1 MVNPVFSINNIRRLE
16 PVFQKK
22 AQEVTLLFDRALDA
36 GGGKTATI
44 DCTATFTKATLDV
57 MGVAL
62 FGVDL
67 SGLSSTEFGTGG
79 GGKDRQSL
87 EGKPDGR
94 QMTFHEAYDGIFG
107 QDTLGKILM
116 FANAFVPV
124 RWLPLEANR
133 KYLFATKWLADVLTQ
148 LVRERTKDV
157 RGAHASGKYVRGEAR
172 DLLTFIVEESL
183 PGGPAEEIT
192 EEEIV
197 GDVSKP
203 TLGYELLVTHCW
215 PRCSAQR
222 VH

>member
-22 AQEVTLLFDRALDA
+22 AKEVTCLFDRALGA
-36 GGGKTATI
+36 ASGETATI

-67 SGLSSTEFGTGG
+67 SGLSSTEFDGG
-79 GGKDRQSL
+79 VDEKSGGESA
-87 EGKPDGR
+87 DGRR
-94 QMTFHEAYDGIFG
+94 QMTFHEAYDNIFG
-107 QDTLGKILM
+107 QDSLGMILM

-133 KYLFATKWLADVLTQ
+133 KYLNATGWLAKVLTQ
-148 LVRERTKDV
+148 LVRERTTDV
-157 RGAHASGKYVRGEAR
+157 RTAHASGKYTRGEAR

-183 PGGPAEEIT
+183 PGGPAEDIT

-197 GDVSKP
+197 GDVSEP
-203 TLGYELLVTHCW
+203 TPAL
-215 PRCSAQR
+215 
-222 VH
+222 

>member
-67 SGLSSTEFGTGG
+67 SGLSSTEFSTGDG
-79 GGKDRQSL
+79 RKDRQSA
-87 EGKPDGR
+87 GAKSDGR

-157 RGAHASGKYVRGEAR
+157 RGAHASGKYVQGEAR

-183 PGGPAEEIT
+183 PGGPAEAIT

-197 GDVSKP
+197 GDVSNHF
-203 TLGYELLVTHCW
+203 TWNMRLRSCTHW
-215 PRCSAQR
+215 PHCAA
-222 VH
+222 